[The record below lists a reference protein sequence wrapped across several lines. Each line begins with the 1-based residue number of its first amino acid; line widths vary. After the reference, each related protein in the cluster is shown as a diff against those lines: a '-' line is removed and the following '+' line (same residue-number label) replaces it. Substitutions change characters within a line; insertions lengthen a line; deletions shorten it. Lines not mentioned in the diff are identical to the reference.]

1 MGQES
6 RETAWLDRKKGRI
19 LMTAE
24 RVDCVVIGAGAVGLA
39 CARALAQAG
48 RDVVVLEAL
57 SLIGSVTSARN
68 SEVIHAGIYYPTGS
82 LKHRLCLA
90 GKQALYAYCDAHGVP
105 YRRCGKLIVAT
116 SAEQEA
122 AMDDILA
129 KAKANGVEEMQRLTK
144 AEAQKRQP
152 ALSCTAALWSGTTGI
167 FSSHDLML
175 AYQGDAEAAGAMIAF
190 NSPVLRGHARDGGGV
205 ELEVGGEQPM
215 RLAADLVVNS
225 AGLGAQAI
233 SQSIEGVS
241 GDSIPPLF
249 LAKGNYYQ
257 LAGDVAGRA
266 PFTSLIYPVPEDGG
280 LGVHLTLDLSGQAR
294 FGPDVEWV
302 EEIDYTVDPA
312 RADKFYAAVRRYWPD
327 LPDGSLQPDYA
338 GMRPKITK
346 PGQAPGDFIIQG
358 AQDHGLPGYIALYGI
373 ESPGL
378 TASLAIGDY
387 VRDMGDR

>member
-1 MGQES
+1 
-6 RETAWLDRKKGRI
+6 
-19 LMTAE
+19 MTAE

>member
-1 MGQES
+1 
-6 RETAWLDRKKGRI
+6 
-19 LMTAE
+19 
-24 RVDCVVIGAGAVGLA
+24 
-39 CARALAQAG
+39 LAQAG

-129 KAKANGVEEMQRLTK
+129 KAKANGVEEMQHLSK
-144 AEAQKRQP
+144 AQAQARQP

-175 AYQGDAEAAGAMIAF
+175 AYRGDAEEAGAMIAF
-190 NSPVLRGHARDGGGV
+190 NSPVLRGHAREGGGLT
-205 ELEVGGEQPM
+205 LEVGGEQPM
-215 RLAADLVVNS
+215 RLAADVVINS
-225 AGLGAQAI
+225 AGLSAQAI
-233 SQSIEGVS
+233 SHAIEGVN

-280 LGVHLTLDLSGQAR
+280 LGVHLTLDLAGQAR

-327 LPDGSLQPDYA
+327 LPDGSLLPDYA

-346 PGQAPGDFIIQG
+346 PGEGAGDFIIQG
-358 AQDHGLPGYIALYGI
+358 ADAHGLPGYIALYGI

-378 TASLAIGDY
+378 TASLAIAEH
-387 VRDMGDR
+387 VRDLAQN